1 MKAAKVVSCA
11 DYRGILVDTAAR
23 PSSRARE
30 LANAMDAVYLP
41 LPNASAESINDSV
54 RALS

>member
-1 MKAAKVVSCA
+1 MNAAKAIYSA
-11 DYRGILVDTAAR
+11 DYRGILVDTATR
-23 PSSRARE
+23 PSPRARE
-30 LANAMDAVYLP
+30 LAAALDAVYLP

>member
-1 MKAAKVVSCA
+1 MNAAKAVSGA
-11 DYRGILVDTAAR
+11 DYRGILVDTANR
-23 PSSRARE
+23 PSPRARA
-30 LANAMDAVYLP
+30 LAAALDAVYLP